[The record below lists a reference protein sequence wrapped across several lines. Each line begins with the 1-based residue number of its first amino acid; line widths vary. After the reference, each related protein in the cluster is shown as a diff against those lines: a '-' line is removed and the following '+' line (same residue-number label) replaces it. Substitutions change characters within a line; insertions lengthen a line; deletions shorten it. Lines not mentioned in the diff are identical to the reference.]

1 MTDETDD
8 LTGPLLDPA
17 DDAAITA
24 LLADLP
30 PVDMP
35 SDVAERVAT
44 ALAAEVPL
52 SGAVPAWAVGG
63 ATNVS
68 VLPSQK
74 ERAQRKS
81 TRNARILSGAA
92 AVVLVVGAIAF
103 GTQFSRNSG
112 DGGETAGGAGAT
124 SDNASFAADATL
136 LSESN
141 TTYTEAD
148 LPQKVDGL
156 VASASASQ
164 APVTKWTPEATPAPS
179 VPGPSSSTDVE
190 DLAKTPLT
198 VLGVCISKLGAAPAE
213 RPVAV
218 DTGTW
223 KASTGATLAVAV
235 VVLPGANP
243 ARVDVFVVT
252 AGCGDPAV
260 VDDSYL
266 VYYASVARR

>member
-1 MTDETDD
+1 MTDESDD

-17 DDAAITA
+17 DDAAIAA

-35 SDVAERVAT
+35 ADVAERVAT

-68 VLPSQK
+68 VLPSKK
-74 ERAQRKS
+74 EREQRKHARN
-81 TRNARILSGAA
+81 TRVLSGAA
-92 AVVLVVGAIAF
+92 AVVLIVGAIAF

-112 DGGETAGGAGAT
+112 DGGNETAGGAGAT
-124 SDNASFAADATL
+124 SDNAFANDATL
-136 LSESN
+136 LSASN
-141 TTYTEAD
+141 ATYTEAD

-156 VASASASQ
+156 VASASAAQ
-164 APVTKWTPEATPAPS
+164 APVTKWTPEGSTSPS
-179 VPGPSSSTDVE
+179 VPGPSASTNVE
-190 DLAKTPLT
+190 DLTKTPLT
-198 VLGVCISKLGAAPAE
+198 VLGICIAKLGAAPAE

-223 KASTGATLAVAV
+223 KPATGATKPVAV
-235 VVLPGANP
+235 VVLPGTNP
-243 ARVDVFVVT
+243 ARLDVFVVT

-260 VDDSYL
+260 IDDSYL